1 MSNNLDD
8 SLHYIFE
15 EGRLL
20 DRVIA
25 EHFFVEKNPEKVL
38 KALRAY
44 QNEDGGFGNGIE
56 LDLLCP
62 ESSPIGLETALYTLW
77 LLDYKDEP
85 MLESMFQWV
94 KNNLDENFEL
104 VHPIEAIKKYPH
116 GEWWENPDPSRIYS
130 IVSYFKYFGY
140 EDEVLTDNLKEQLNV
155 KPDEVLTG
163 FYSYPYY
170 MFMDVFQCSEMLDIS
185 LEEKVL
191 SLVKENKKY
200 YPLISRYWSWF
211 IPLIGAQDIK
221 FVKNEVQYFKDN
233 IDEHG
238 GIKSA
243 YPELPKWTP
252 VFTLDGLCILK
263 RFKI

>member
-1 MSNNLDD
+1 MNSNLDK
-8 SLHYIFE
+8 SLHYVFK
-15 EGRLL
+15 EGRLI
-20 DRVIA
+20 DRGIA
-25 EHFFVEKNPEKVL
+25 EHFFLKKNSEKVV

-62 ESSPIGLETALYTLW
+62 DSSPIGMETALYTLW
-77 LLDYKDEP
+77 LLDYKDND
-85 MLESMFQWV
+85 LLKSMFEWLMM
-94 KNNLDENFEL
+94 NLDENFEL
-104 VHPIEAIKKYPH
+104 VHPVEAIRKYPH
-116 GEWWENPDPSRIYS
+116 GEWWENPDRGRVYS
-130 IVSYFKYFGY
+130 IVTYFKYFGY
-140 EDEVLTDNLKEQLNV
+140 EHEEITENLKRRLCSEH
-155 KPDEVLTG
+155 KEEMTG

-170 MFMDVFQCSEMLDIS
+170 MFMDVFQCSDVLEMP
-185 LEEKVL
+185 LEERVMNIAKG
-191 SLVKENKKY
+191 NKKY

-221 FVKNEVQYFKDN
+221 FVKDEVQYFKDN
-233 IDEHG
+233 IEEHG

-252 VFTLDGLCILK
+252 VFTLDGLCIQE